1 MTQQTHTP
9 VHEDIVLPQLAVI
22 DSHMHLWDRIGF
34 DYFAPEFLA
43 DVADG
48 HNVQS
53 SIYVECGM
61 AYDAFSPDPMLV
73 VSE

>member
-48 HNVQS
+48 QDQCNNPRTLHQRWGRG
-53 SIYVECGM
+53 E
-61 AYDAFSPDPMLV
+61 
-73 VSE
+73 